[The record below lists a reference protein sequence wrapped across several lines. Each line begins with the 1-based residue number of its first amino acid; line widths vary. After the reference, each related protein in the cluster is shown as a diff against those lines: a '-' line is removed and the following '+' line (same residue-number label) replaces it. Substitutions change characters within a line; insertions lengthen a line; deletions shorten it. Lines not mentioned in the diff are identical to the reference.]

1 MCRTGSLLRT
11 GCPAFEPASYLDLR
25 GSPQFQP
32 HYYDYDEVLYKR
44 KERDGSC
51 DGSGYVKFS
60 CSTKDI
66 AGAVGAASKVVN
78 AHTTV
83 PILSNVLLTATDD
96 SIRVRATDLELTL
109 EHVFPAE
116 ITEPGSVTVP
126 AKLFSGYL
134 GNLPAGIMELA
145 GTPTRASVK
154 WERSNYDFHA
164 LPPDEYPPLPS
175 SQKGASFA
183 IDGKT
188 FREGVNAVIFAAS
201 SEEARGAVL
210 MGTLLEIAG
219 DQLTMVA
226 TDGYRLAKWQTTL
239 SRGLDEGGS
248 AKYIVPSRALSEAAR
263 NLGGA
268 EAIEVSALGPS
279 GNQLAFA
286 AANASI
292 VVRLVDGQY
301 PNYGQV
307 IPAQFDRS
315 VTVNTVSL
323 IAGLR
328 RAELVAGD
336 RASMVKMSVSNAQL
350 IITANSDMTGNAYE
364 ELEVEQTG
372 DDLTIAF
379 NARYLVEILNHVD
392 SPRIVLE
399 FLGPLSPAAIRP
411 TDEAPGNAQMY
422 VLMPLRQ

>member
-1 MCRTGSLLRT
+1 MCRKPPLLRT
-11 GCPAFEPASYLDLR
+11 AFPAAEAASRLGLR
-25 GSPQFQP
+25 GFPQFLP
-32 HYYDYDEVLYKR
+32 HYYDYYDVLYNDR
-44 KERDGSC
+44 ETDGAR

-83 PILSNVLLTATDD
+83 PILSNVLLTASD
-96 SIRVRATDLELTL
+96 STIRVRATDLELTL

-116 ITEPGSVTVP
+116 IAEPGSVTVP

-134 GNLPAGIMELA
+134 GNLPPGIMELA

-183 IDGKT
+183 IDGKR
-188 FREGVNAVIFAAS
+188 FREGVNAAIFAAS

-219 DQLTMVA
+219 DRLTMVA

-239 SRGLDEGGS
+239 ARGIEDGGN
-248 AKYIVPSRALSEAAR
+248 AKYIVPSRALAEAAR
-263 NLGGA
+263 NLGSA
-268 EAIEVSALGPS
+268 ETIEVSALGPA

-286 AANASI
+286 TQNASI

-301 PNYGQV
+301 PNYAQV
-307 IPAQFDRS
+307 IPTQFDRS
-315 VTVNTVSL
+315 VTVNTGAL

-336 RASMVKMSVSNAQL
+336 RASMVKISVANSQL
-350 IITANSDMTGNAYE
+350 IITANSDTTGNAYE

-411 TDEAPGNAQMY
+411 TDQAAEDEQMY

>member
-1 MCRTGSLLRT
+1 
-11 GCPAFEPASYLDLR
+11 
-25 GSPQFQP
+25 
-32 HYYDYDEVLYKR
+32 
-44 KERDGSC
+44 
-51 DGSGYVKFS
+51 VKFS

-66 AGAVGAASKVVN
+66 ASAVGAASKVVN

-83 PILSNVLLTATDD
+83 PILSNVLLTASDNA
-96 SIRVRATDLELTL
+96 IRVRATDLELTL
-109 EHVFPAE
+109 EQIFPAD
-116 ITEPGSVTVP
+116 ISEPGSVTVP

-175 SQKGASFA
+175 SQKGTAFA
-183 IDGKT
+183 IEGRV
-188 FREGVNAVIFAAS
+188 FRDGVNAVTFAAS

-210 MGTLLEIAG
+210 MGTLLEISG
-219 DQLTMVA
+219 DDLTMVA
-226 TDGYRLAKWQTTL
+226 TDGYRLAKWRTKLT
-239 SRGLDEGGS
+239 RGIGEGES
-248 AKYIVPSRALSEAAR
+248 AKFIVPARALVEAAR
-263 NLGGA
+263 NLGSA
-268 EAIEVSALGPS
+268 ETIEVGALGPS

-286 AANASI
+286 GQNASI

-315 VTVNTVSL
+315 VTVNTSAL

-336 RASMVKMSVSNAQL
+336 RASMVKMAVSNSQL
-350 IITANSDMTGNAYE
+350 IITANSDTTGNAYE

-379 NARYLVEILNHVD
+379 NARYLVEILNHID
-392 SPRIVLE
+392 APQIVME

-411 TDEAPGNAQMY
+411 SDEAEGVVQMY

>member
-1 MCRTGSLLRT
+1 M
-11 GCPAFEPASYLDLR
+11 
-25 GSPQFQP
+25 
-32 HYYDYDEVLYKR
+32 
-44 KERDGSC
+44 
-51 DGSGYVKFS
+51 KFS

-66 AGAVGAASKVVN
+66 ASAVGAASKVVN

-83 PILSNVLLTATDD
+83 PILSNVLLTADD
-96 SIRVRATDLELTL
+96 DAIRVRATDLELTL
-109 EHVFPAE
+109 EQRFPAD
-116 ITEPGSVTVP
+116 IREPGSVTVP

-134 GNLPAGIMELA
+134 ANLPAGIVELA

-175 SQKGASFA
+175 SQKGSSFA
-183 IDGKT
+183 IEAKR
-188 FREGVNAVIFAAS
+188 FREGVAATIFAAS

-210 MGTLLEIAG
+210 MGTLLELAG
-219 DQLTMVA
+219 DRLTMVA

-239 SRGLDEGGS
+239 ARGLDGDGT
-248 AKYIVPSRALSEAAR
+248 AKFIVPSRALQEAAR

-268 EAIEVSALGPS
+268 DVLEVSALGPS

-286 AANASI
+286 VQSASI

-301 PNYGQV
+301 PNYAQV

-315 VTVNTVSL
+315 LTVNASAL

-336 RASMVKMSVSNAQL
+336 RASMVKVAVAGGQL
-350 IITANSDMTGNAYE
+350 IITANSDTTGNAYE
-364 ELEVEQTG
+364 ELEVEQSG
-372 DDLTIAF
+372 EDLTIAF
-379 NARYLVEILNHVD
+379 NARYLVEILNHIDAPQV
-392 SPRIVLE
+392 VME

-411 TDEAPGNAQMY
+411 AEAAAGSEQMY

>member
-1 MCRTGSLLRT
+1 M
-11 GCPAFEPASYLDLR
+11 
-25 GSPQFQP
+25 
-32 HYYDYDEVLYKR
+32 
-44 KERDGSC
+44 
-51 DGSGYVKFS
+51 KFT

-66 AGAVGAASKVVN
+66 AAAVGAASKIVN
-78 AHTTV
+78 AHSTV
-83 PILSNVLLTATDD
+83 PILSNVLLTSTDD
-96 SIRVRATDLELTL
+96 AIRVRATDLEVTL
-109 EHVFPAE
+109 EHVFPGE
-116 ITEPGSVTVP
+116 VSEPGSVTVP
-126 AKLFSGYL
+126 ARLFSGYL
-134 GNLPAGIMELA
+134 GNLPPGLMELN
-145 GTPTRASVK
+145 GTPTRATVK
-154 WERSNYDFHA
+154 CERSNYDFHA

-175 SQKGASFA
+175 TQKGTTFA
-183 IDGKT
+183 IDAKR
-188 FREGVNAVIFAAS
+188 FREGINATIFAAS
-201 SEEARGAVL
+201 GEEARGAVL
-210 MGTLLEIAG
+210 MGTLLEVAG
-219 DQLTMVA
+219 DQFTMVA

-239 SRGLDEGGS
+239 SRPLEDEGTI
-248 AKYIVPSRALSEAAR
+248 KYIVPSRALAEAAR

-268 EAIEVSALGPS
+268 ETVEISALGPA

-286 AANASI
+286 AQHTSI

-315 VTVNTVSL
+315 VTVNTSAL

-336 RASMVKMSVSNAQL
+336 RASMVKISVANQQL
-350 IITANSDMTGNAYE
+350 IITANSDTTGNAYE

-392 SPRIVLE
+392 APQIKME

-411 TDEAPGNAQMY
+411 SDESEGVRQMY